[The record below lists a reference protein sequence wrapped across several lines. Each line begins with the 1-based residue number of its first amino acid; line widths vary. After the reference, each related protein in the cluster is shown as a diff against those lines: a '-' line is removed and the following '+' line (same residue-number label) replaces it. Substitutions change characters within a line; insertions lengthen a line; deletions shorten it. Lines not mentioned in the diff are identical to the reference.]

1 MKLDQL
7 ARELSLCH
15 VCGSLDKEATNVYAG
30 DLLSWVMSHAIEGDV
45 WITIMSNVNVAAV
58 ASLTETA
65 CVILA
70 EGVQPDEETV
80 QAAQQKDVTI
90 FSDSRSAYELCYY
103 LGTILKN
110 G

>member
-1 MKLDQL
+1 MKLDTL
-7 ARELSLCH
+7 ADKLSLMH
-15 VCGSLDKEATNVYAG
+15 ICGSLDKEATNVYAG
-30 DLLSWVMSHAIEGDV
+30 DLLSWVMSHATEGDV

-80 QAAQQKDVTI
+80 QAAQEKDVTI
-90 FSDSRSAYELCYY
+90 FTDKRSAYELCCC
-103 LGTILKN
+103 LGALLSN

>member
-7 ARELSLCH
+7 AKELSLCH

-30 DLLSWVMSHAIEGDV
+30 DLLSWVMSHATEGDV

-58 ASLTETA
+58 ASLTEAA
-65 CVILA
+65 CVVLA
-70 EGVQPDEETV
+70 EGVQPDAETV

-90 FSDSRSAYELCYY
+90 FSDSRSAYELCCS
-103 LGTILKN
+103 LGAILKN